1 MVKMGRV
8 SLMLTVTDVQLVLPD
23 MQCLVIS

>member
-8 SLMLTVTDVQLVLPD
+8 SLKLTVTDVQLVLPD
-23 MQCLVIS
+23 MQCPVIS